1 MSKLSINKFAVFFFA
16 LIIAS
21 FAQLSLKA
29 AFGWSPEL
37 ILAALVISGFYLS
50 VLEMAILCVFGI
62 LILNWQ
68 PLPGWEIL
76 LFFLLP
82 FMVMSVKKIFPW
94 RGMINGVLGTV
105 LSVAVF
111 YALSDWGAIIS
122 NPAVFAKILALT
134 AIFSAALFQILNYFY
149 KTYST

>member
-1 MSKLSINKFAVFFFA
+1 MLKIQNNKFAVFLFVF
-16 LIIAS
+16 IIAS

-37 ILAALVISGFYLS
+37 ILATLALSAFYLS
-50 VLEMAILCVFGI
+50 VLEMAALCAFGI
-62 LILNWQ
+62 LILNWR

-82 FMVMSVKKIFPW
+82 FMVMSVKNIFPW
-94 RGMINGVLGTV
+94 RGMINGALGAV

-122 NPAVFAKILALT
+122 SPAVFAEILAMT

-149 KTYST
+149 KTHTV